1 MAEEQEA
8 QRAALRRVAGVLKR
22 TGLPFALAGSYGL
35 WAHGAPESAHDVDFV
50 IAEEHVEQIAAALAD
65 AGLDVIRPPED
76 WLLKVPTDGVTV
88 DLLHRL
94 ARQSATVE
102 MLAHSHVFEVLSV
115 EMPVLD
121 ATDLLSSKLGAL
133 TEHFCDFA
141 PLLAATRAVREQV
154 DWTRVR
160 AEVAGHDFALAFLFL
175 TDRLGLTDSALIATD
190 GITEIVQ
197 L

>member
-1 MAEEQEA
+1 MADEREA
-8 QRAALRRVAGVLKR
+8 RRAALRRVAGLLKR

-50 IAEEHVEQIAAALAD
+50 IAEEHTEQIAADLAA
-65 AGLDVIRPPED
+65 AGLDVLRPPED
-76 WLLKVPTDGVTV
+76 WLLKVSTDGVTV

-94 ARQSATVE
+94 ARRPATVE
-102 MLAHSHVFEVLSV
+102 MLARSHVFEVLSV

-160 AEVAGHDFALAFLFL
+160 AELAEHDFAMAFLFL
-175 TDRLGLTDSALIATD
+175 ADRLGLTDRPEAADNPAAAAS
-190 GITEIVQ
+190 
-197 L
+197 